1 MIFDFSPEKNKKL
14 KKERE
19 ITFEEVIKEIMA

>member
-1 MIFDFSPEKNKKL
+1 MKVSKKQGSFYSKMKKNEKKL

-19 ITFEEVIKEIMA
+19 IPGF